1 MDAVNRRISM
11 KMMVGHAVESALCTP
26 TDMPFQIDTA
36 NASDRK
42 QYILITPQDMNNV
55 HITNTVRVHRMTDP
69 ERGQGVLR
77 FSGAS

>member
-11 KMMVGHAVESALCTP
+11 KMMVGCFRLLIGLPLLMVQI
-26 TDMPFQIDTA
+26 QIDTA

-55 HITNTVRVHRMTDP
+55 HIGATVRVHRMTDP
-69 ERGQGVLR
+69 ERGQNTLA
-77 FSGAS
+77 FN